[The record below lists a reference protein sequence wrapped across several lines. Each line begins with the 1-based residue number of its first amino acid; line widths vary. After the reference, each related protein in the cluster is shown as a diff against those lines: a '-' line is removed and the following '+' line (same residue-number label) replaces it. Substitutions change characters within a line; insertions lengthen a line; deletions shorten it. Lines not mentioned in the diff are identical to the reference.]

1 MVKGNNYFTEAGIML
16 KRSFNVLVVDDVVLM
31 CDFLHGAVN
40 RLANCRAIKALDGK
54 TALDVLET
62 ETIDMLI
69 TDLEIKAPDGLE
81 LIKRIRSGTLP
92 TAHDIPIII
101 FSGNA
106 YLEQVQQGIA
116 YDVNDFLVK
125 PMSID
130 ALGKKVSHF
139 LVHDKFIQPAVHYEA
154 MYRQEQK
161 QPKAP
166 EKGSSHKISA
176 SIVLNDPQKK
186 DEYKPAQEDV
196 EEAKTEEDFLSWPD
210 NSTTGIYQL
219 DRRLKKLAFD
229 LSCFHNVF
237 VKNCKLIAL
246 ETERK
251 RACGSIDYLNYI
263 VKNLKKRERRLDFW
277 QKFDLQL
284 SKLNKLAAQ
293 LQSANLRHNSLIL
306 DLLKKL
312 SYWWSQTIS
321 RPLVQRIDDG
331 SEKTDE

>member
-1 MVKGNNYFTEAGIML
+1 MAKQ
-16 KRSFNVLVVDDVVLM
+16 KFNILVVDDVILM

-40 RLANCRAIKALDGK
+40 RLPNCRAIKALDGK
-54 TALDVLET
+54 TALDMLET

-81 LIKRIRSGTLP
+81 LIKRIRAGTLP

-139 LVHDKFIQPAVHYEA
+139 LVHEKTIQPAEHYA
-154 MYRQEQK
+154 ALYQQEQK
-161 QPKAP
+161 HPKMTP
-166 EKGSSHKISA
+166 KGPSNKVSA
-176 SIVLNDPQKK
+176 SIVLRDPQKK
-186 DEYKPAQEDV
+186 DEFKPV
-196 EEAKTEEDFLSWPD
+196 IEEAAATKKEEDFLSWPE

-263 VKNLKKRERRLDFW
+263 VKNLQKRDPRPEFW
-277 QKFDLQL
+277 LKFHVQL
-284 SKLNKLAAQ
+284 TKLNKLSVQ
-293 LQSANLRHNSLIL
+293 LQSANLRHSSFIL

-321 RPLVQRIDDG
+321 RPLVQRIESNG
-331 SEKTDE
+331 EKGDE

>member
-1 MVKGNNYFTEAGIML
+1 MLQRRFTI
-16 KRSFNVLVVDDVVLM
+16 LVVDDVVLM
-31 CDFLHGAVN
+31 CDFLYGAVN
-40 RLANCRAIKALDGK
+40 RLANCSAIKALDGK
-54 TALDVLET
+54 TALELLET

-81 LIKRIRSGTLP
+81 LIKRVRAGLLP
-92 TAHDIPIII
+92 TPHDIPIII

-106 YLEQVQQGIA
+106 YLEQVQQGIN
-116 YDVNDFLVK
+116 YDVHDFLVK

-130 ALGKKVSHF
+130 ALGKKVSH
-139 LVHDKFIQPAVHYEA
+139 LLIHHKFIQPAEHYA
-154 MYRQEQK
+154 ALYQQEQN
-161 QPKAP
+161 QPGPATKNS
-166 EKGSSHKISA
+166 GHKVSA
-176 SIVLNDPQKK
+176 SIVLKEPQKK
-186 DEYKPAQEDV
+186 DEYKPAHEEVDV
-196 EEAKTEEDFLSWPD
+196 AKKEADFLSWPD

-229 LSCFHNVF
+229 FSCFHNVF

-251 RACGSIDYLNYI
+251 RACESIDYLNYI
-263 VKNLKKRERRLDFW
+263 VKNLQKREPRPEFW
-277 QKFDLQL
+277 HKFQLQL
-284 SKLNKLAAQ
+284 TKLNKLALQ

-331 SEKTDE
+331 GGKNHE